1 MKISALGEAEKM
13 YLGDSTTIKPPSPP
27 PRRLPAPRA
36 PPAVNY
42 SESAFGY
49 GMTKSSAA
57 SSLVHQTAKM

>member
-1 MKISALGEAEKM
+1 MHLGN
-13 YLGDSTTIKPPSPP
+13 SIKPPSCG
-27 PRRLPAPRA
+27 APLV
-36 PPAVNY
+36 VNY